1 MMEQKVI
8 NHHSNLTS
16 KLLKPHPTPTN
27 KLNNYPQFYKQ
38 LQSTKD
44 KVEQRPFL
52 HRRRASEF
60 KGSSPMSLLDGFN
73 KKLLEVKP
81 REKAKPNN
89 CQATSF
95 QKVAKENQNKEGPVV
110 IRSRLRVPTRSCQP
124 SPVKNISRDELI
136 PVSIERKPIIEPGHR
151 KNQSVSIISNSS
163 KILKE
168 QPSANDLKKDKKRVK
183 IFRIDRFAKV
193 QEQQQ
198 IMPPEEM
205 YSNQLFIMNPA
216 IEQELLKEYLGIDK
230 QTFGFEKQ
238 MLCGSCNISEENS
251 EPHANIPKTTNEA
264 IIPSKPSMN
273 KVEKKQRTVTTKD
286 SSNSFAGMTTN
297 STCRYKGTVGLTSG
311 YSERENLD
319 LIELIQW
326 SSETERNANSQIIK
340 KAFADAQVQAQV
352 HKVAVE
358 PKPVQKK
365 SVKKQTSKGVTPVA
379 LKNELNRLTKEKFKV
394 NRTGYNGLKIRDPSV

>member
-1 MMEQKVI
+1 MMEQRVI

-16 KLLKPHPTPTN
+16 KLSKPHPTPTN

-44 KVEQRPFL
+44 KIEQKPFL

-60 KGSSPMSLLDGFN
+60 KGSSPMSLLDGFS
-73 KKLLEVKP
+73 KKILEVKP
-81 REKAKPNN
+81 REKVKPNN
-89 CQATSF
+89 CQGTSF

-124 SPVKNISRDELI
+124 SPAKNISRDELI
-136 PVSIERKPIIEPGHR
+136 PVSIERKPIVESGHR

-168 QPSANDLKKDKKRVK
+168 QPSANDPKKDKKRVK

-193 QEQQQ
+193 QEQQ

-205 YSNQLFIMNPA
+205 YANQLFINNPA

-251 EPHANIPKTTNEA
+251 EPHANIPKTTSEA
-264 IIPSKPSMN
+264 IIPSKSSMN
-273 KVEKKQRTVTTKD
+273 KAENKQKTVTTKD

-297 STCRYKGTVGLTSG
+297 STCRYKGAVGLTSG

-340 KAFADAQVQAQV
+340 KAFAEAQV
-352 HKVAVE
+352 HVQKAAVE

-365 SVKKQTSKGVTPVA
+365 PVKKQPSKAVTPVA
-379 LKNELNRLTKEKFKV
+379 LKNELSRLTKEKFKV
-394 NRTGYNGLKIRDPSV
+394 NRNGYNGLKIRDPSV